1 MGYLV
6 AGLLTVGII
15 PYGWVFMRGTD
26 GKLVERREEMGAL
39 GGEDTVVEVGLG
51 NESAHALVDWW
62 GLLNL
67 GRGGMLSVAGILGV
81 WTALN

>member
-6 AGLLTVGII
+6 AGLLAVGIV
-15 PYGWVFMRGTD
+15 PYTVVFMQSTNR
-26 GKLVERREEMGAL
+26 KLIERNEEMGAL
-39 GGEDTVVEVGLG
+39 GAEDTVVEVGLG

-62 GLLNL
+62 GVLNL
-67 GRGGMLSVAGILGV
+67 GRGAMLSVAGILGV